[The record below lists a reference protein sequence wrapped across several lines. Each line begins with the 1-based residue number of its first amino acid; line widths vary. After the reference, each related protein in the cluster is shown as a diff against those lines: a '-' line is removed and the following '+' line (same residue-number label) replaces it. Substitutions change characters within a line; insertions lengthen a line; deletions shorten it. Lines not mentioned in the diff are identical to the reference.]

1 MMAEYSMEPYVV
13 LINDIHTCIIGDMM
27 DVLSLM
33 EQQPILT
40 KETTSSSCGIMH
52 VLQPWQSKEC
62 LGMQVLLGLLRTKK
76 VCKSVGKQR
85 RELDQPVLVRQH
97 Q

>member
-1 MMAEYSMEPYVV
+1 MMAEYSIEPYVV
-13 LINDIHTCIIGDMM
+13 LINDIHKCIIGNMM
-27 DVLSLM
+27 NGLSLM

-40 KETTSSSCGIMH
+40 KEKSSSSCGIMH

-62 LGMQVLLGLLRTKK
+62 LGMQVLLSLLRTKE

-85 RELDQPVLVRQH
+85 RGT
-97 Q
+97 